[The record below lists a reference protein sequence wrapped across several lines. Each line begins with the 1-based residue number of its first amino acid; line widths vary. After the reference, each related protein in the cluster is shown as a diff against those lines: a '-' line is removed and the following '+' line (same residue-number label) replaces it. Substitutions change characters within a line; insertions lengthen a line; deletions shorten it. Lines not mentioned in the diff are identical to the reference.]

1 MIMQLLG
8 KFLESILH
16 SLPSKKMSIK
26 SGCML
31 SYQAISIIEHV
42 HSRYFIHRDIKPD
55 NFAVGKELSSLLYL
69 IDFGLA
75 KMFIDPETKKQIPMT
90 ALCECSCPDG
100 NGTVKT
106 G

>member
-8 KFLESILH
+8 KSREAIMH

-26 SGCML
+26 SVCML
-31 SYQAISIIEHV
+31 SYQALSIIEHV
-42 HSRYFIHRDIKPD
+42 HNRYFIHRDIKPD
-55 NFAVGKELSSLLYL
+55 NSAVGYEMSSLLYL

-90 ALCECSCPDG
+90 TRK
-100 NGTVKT
+100 N
-106 G
+106 